1 MNWNE
6 LTILQGACLLVVV
19 VLGLTSIWAG
29 TNSRHRLAI
38 GLLTSAA
45 LLLRL
50 FAATLDPF
58 LNDWDEV
65 YHAVVARNMA
75 EHPLSPMLFKEASLP
90 TTTSWAEQHFW
101 LHKPPFF
108 LWQMA
113 LCIKILGPIPLAV
126 RLPSILWTVLM
137 VPAVWRIGTLL
148 RNERTGLV
156 AAHMIAFSYLLQE
169 LVAGSIN
176 TDHNDAVFIGLIA
189 CTTWIWLEYVRRPSP
204 WLAVAV
210 GIMSAFAILTKWYIG
225 GLLFLPFGLSIAF
238 NRFKRDELMHF
249 GMAAFAAIIP
259 VGAWLWHINRWFPV
273 ESSYEVHENWLR
285 WSTPIEGHQGGPLF
299 HLDVIVDLIPPLT
312 WCILLPVLTWLI
324 WRVQATSHRILLVST
339 VAAVHLF
346 FLLAQTK
353 MVCYTMVLLPF
364 YCVAMGNALVDI
376 SDRFSHALLAK
387 TILVL
392 STVML
397 SYFSLDMSRIIARR
411 SFQESP
417 VLVTRWRKENIEVMD
432 NLPKLARFLNR
443 YPKAILFNMPR
454 NQNYR
459 FMFAFGIDSWPRPPK
474 PEDVLRLKEMG
485 YTVFVLQ
492 DGAVPD
498 SFPLGT
504 VLVPDSVFAIPKGAR
519 I

>member
-6 LTILQGACLLVVV
+6 LTTPQGACLLVVV

-29 TNSRHRLAI
+29 SNSRHQWAI
-38 GLLTSAA
+38 GLLTFAA

-65 YHAVVARNMA
+65 YHAVVAQNMA
-75 EHPLSPMLFKEASLP
+75 EHPMSPMLFKEAALP
-90 TTTSWAEQHFW
+90 ITTSWAEQHFW

-113 LCIKILGPIPLAV
+113 LCIKVLGAIPLAV
-126 RLPSILWTVLM
+126 RLPSVLWTVLM

-156 AAHMIAFSYLLQE
+156 AANMIAFSFLLQE

-176 TDHNDAVFIGLIA
+176 TDHNDAVFIGVIA
-189 CTTWIWLEYVRRPSP
+189 CTTWAWLEYVRRPSA
-204 WLAVAV
+204 WLAVTV
-210 GIMSAFAILTKWYIG
+210 GLLSAFAILTKWYIG
-225 GLLFLPFGLSIAF
+225 GLLFLPFGLSLAF
-238 NRFKRDELMHF
+238 NRFKQDEVIHF
-249 GMAAFAAIIP
+249 GMAMFAAVIP
-259 VGAWLWHINRWFPV
+259 VGAWIWHIAGWFPV
-273 ESSYEVHENWLR
+273 ESSYEAHENWLR
-285 WSTPIEGHQGGPLF
+285 WSTPLEGHRGGPLF
-299 HLDVIVDLIPPLT
+299 HLDVIADLIPPLT
-312 WCILLPVLTWLI
+312 WWILLPVLAWLI
-324 WRVQATSHRILLVST
+324 WRVQAASHRILLIST
-339 VAAVHLF
+339 VGAVHLF

-376 SDRFSHALLAK
+376 SERITHALLAK
-387 TILVL
+387 GILALATMVL
-392 STVML
+392 C
-397 SYFSLDMSRIIARR
+397 YFSLDMSRIISRHSLR
-411 SFQESP
+411 ESP
-417 VLVTRWRKENIEVMD
+417 LVDTRWRKQNIEVMD
-432 NLPKLARFLNR
+432 NLPKLAHFLSR
-443 YPKAILFNMPR
+443 YQKPILFNMPR
-454 NQNYR
+454 NHNYR
-459 FMFAFGIDSWPRPPK
+459 FMFAFGIDSWPKAPK

-492 DGAVPD
+492 DGAAPD
-498 SFPLGT
+498 SFPVGT
-504 VLVPDSVFAIPKGAR
+504 VLVPDSVFAIPKDVR